1 MIVVACELVA
11 LQAASAFAGDA
22 HGTIAL
28 GCGMKQQRD
37 RLSELRERDGWRRL
51 FSPDGFPR

>member
-1 MIVVACELVA
+1 MVEACELVA

-22 HGTIAL
+22 RGTIAL

-37 RLSELRERDGWRRL
+37 RFSELRKRDGWRRL
-51 FSPDGFPR
+51 FFPDGFLC